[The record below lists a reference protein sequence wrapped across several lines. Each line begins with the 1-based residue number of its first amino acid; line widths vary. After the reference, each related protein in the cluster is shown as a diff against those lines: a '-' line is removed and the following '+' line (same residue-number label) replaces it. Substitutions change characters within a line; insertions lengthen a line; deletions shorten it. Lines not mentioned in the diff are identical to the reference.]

1 MSQTPKSD
9 SPVDAIPRFTP
20 DLDLARRFIAANP
33 PPGELLLVALTG
45 SHIYGFSSPD
55 SDLDLKGIHR
65 VPTRGL
71 LGFGRPKETHDR
83 LEVYDGVECDLT
95 THEIQK
101 AFGLLLAGNGNML
114 ERFESPVQLYSTPTA
129 EALRAL
135 SRGARS
141 TRYIRHYSGF
151 FRGMC
156 REHERGE
163 RRAKTLLYAYR
174 VALTG
179 AHLLLTGELCC
190 DVRRLGPEHGFPEV
204 LELVEHKASH
214 HEKATVPDDMDRRH
228 RANWPRLDA
237 LLGAAKDRSPLPA
250 EPQNVD
256 ACEAWLIEQRL
267 ADLQG

>member
-1 MSQTPKSD
+1 MKTPEGT
-9 SPVDAIPRFTP
+9 PEETPTFTP
-20 DLDLARRFIAANP
+20 DLELARRFIAEHA
-33 PPGELLLVALTG
+33 PPGELLSCALTG

-65 VPTRGL
+65 VPTRAL
-71 LGFGRPKETHDR
+71 LGFGKPKETHDR
-83 LEVYDGVECDLT
+83 LQVFDGVECDLT

-114 ERFESPVQLYSTPTA
+114 ERFESPVQLYDTA
-129 EALRAL
+129 AADALRQL

-141 TRYIRHYSGF
+141 TRYVRHYSGF

-156 REHERGE
+156 REHTRGE
-163 RRAKTLLYAYR
+163 APKAKTLLYAYR

-179 AHLLLTGELCC
+179 VHLLLTGELVC

-204 LELVEHKASH
+204 LELVHYKATH
-214 HEKATVPDDMDRRH
+214 HEKSAVPADMDARH

-237 LLGAAKDRSPLPA
+237 LLGEAKDRSPLPA
-250 EPQNVD
+250 EPANV
-256 ACEAWLIEQRL
+256 AECEAWLVERRL
-267 ADLQG
+267 ADLG